1 MYEEYTSLVASCLNL
16 KSTNA
21 DLRLI
26 FRKLQIQDTFNRVL
40 VRDLKNCF
48 DKDVMKIF
56 QPKDPALGDVFIH
69 LTNISPQQLKK
80 LLLLSW
86 VSSYTYNEKGFLNI
100 RIKDDV
106 LLPILNESFISQPK
120 NYSGPIIDDF
130 DIQYCYAR
138 CCSVLKEAS
147 SIELTLSYRMTSL
160 NNLDP
165 STRFLLIYLILNK
178 LQLVENPAEIKST
191 LKKIS
196 LLFNIAWAQNTG
208 TRLRFIDERDMTKTH
223 LNLAI
228 LTIVKVTIDHHL
240 ARIGMKVLDELNI

>member
-1 MYEEYTSLVASCLNL
+1 M
-16 KSTNA
+16 
-21 DLRLI
+21 
-26 FRKLQIQDTFNRVL
+26 QIADTFNTILRN
-40 VRDLKNCF
+40 DLKICF
-48 DKDVMKIF
+48 DGDIIKIF
-56 QPKDPALGDVFIH
+56 QPKDPALGDIFIH
-69 LTNISPQQLKK
+69 LTNISSQQLEK
-80 LLLLSW
+80 LSLLSW

-106 LLPILNESFISQPK
+106 LLHILNKPSMPQPK
-120 NYSGPIIDDF
+120 NYSVPVIDDF

-147 SIELTLSYRMTSL
+147 SIELTLSYQMITL
-160 NNLDP
+160 HNLDL
-165 STRFLLIYLILNK
+165 SMRSLLVCLILNQA
-178 LQLVENPAEIKST
+178 QLFENIDEIKNV

-196 LLFNIAWAQNTG
+196 VLFDIAWVQNIG